1 MVKLT
6 LTLEPHIF
14 NAIIDFLDYDS
25 YCNFLKIYPTQYQA
39 EIANNFMKYRAYKN
53 SLCHIISE
61 MFFNKQITST
71 NVYMNYYAKIF
82 NECTDSHI
90 RTIQRSICHRT
101 KITEAFNY
109 LLYKLNNSNIDE
121 VSERQIKN
129 ICNHLARVFNCYSS
143 KNITNINF
151 YLNNKTKLI
160 SHSLNSLITLNKDSD
175 EKNNFLKMFKEIG

>member
-1 MVKLT
+1 MVNLI
-6 LTLEPHIF
+6 LALEPHIL

-25 YCNFLKIYPTQYQA
+25 YSNFLKIYPKQYQV
-39 EIANNFMKYRAYKN
+39 EIANNFKKYRAYKN
-53 SLCHIISE
+53 SLCYIISE

-90 RTIQRSICHRT
+90 RTIQKSTCHRL
-101 KITEAFNY
+101 KVTEAFNY
-109 LLYKLNNSNIDE
+109 LLYKLNNSDVDE
-121 VSERQIKN
+121 VSKRQIKN
-129 ICNHLARVFNCYSS
+129 ICSHLARTFNCYSS

-160 SHSLNSLITLNKDSD
+160 SHSLNSLNTSNKDSY
-175 EKNNFLKMFKEIG
+175 ETNNFLKMFKEI

>member
-25 YCNFLKIYPTQYQA
+25 YCNFLKIYPKQYQL

-61 MFFNKQITST
+61 MFFNKQITKT
-71 NVYMNYYAKIF
+71 DQYMNYYAKIF

-90 RTIQRSICHRT
+90 RTIQRSTFHRL
-101 KITEAFNY
+101 KVTEAFNY
-109 LLYKLNNSNIDE
+109 LLYKLNNSNVDE
-121 VSERQIKN
+121 VSKRQIKN
-129 ICNHLARVFNCYSS
+129 ICSHLARTFNCYSS

-151 YLNNKTKLI
+151 YLNNKSKLI
-160 SHSLNSLITLNKDSD
+160 THSLNSLNNNSY
-175 EKNNFLKMFKEIG
+175 EQNNFLKMFKEIR